1 MENIAPT
8 TKTSVDESKVHGLP
22 ELNIRDPQHKV
33 AEPTASAHEVSTHAK
48 KETNPIILVFKA
60 MIVAKGILR
69 EGLKETKNSNRRHER
84 QWEAIALEQ
93 QNEHKKTA
101 ASQKK
106 WSYAYAL
113 IPVVQVSG
121 VFSSQWLKAKNDTFC
136 DHPTAYGVQ
145 IPWAKA
151 TTDST
156 RQFFTHR
163 FPTFLHGKTEYAT
176 AALDRFLKDPK
187 NHTKVGSFAETIGSL
202 ASKGVESQMGQ
213 LNFDNQANQAPLTM
227 KVSSYSS
234 LYQNRGSEESSDK
247 QQLSEVDRSMRDLM
261 QQESQVFQGSSGRG

>member
-1 MENIAPT
+1 MENIAPISE
-8 TKTSVDESKVHGLP
+8 TSVDESKVHGLP
-22 ELNIRDPQHKV
+22 ELNMRDPQHKA
-33 AEPTASAHEVSTHAK
+33 AEPAASAHEVSTHTK

-106 WSYAYAL
+106 WGYAYVAL
-113 IPVVQVSG
+113 PVIQLSG
-121 VFSSQWLKAKNDTFC
+121 TMGSQWLKAKD
-136 DHPTAYGVQ
+136 AA
-145 IPWAKA
+145 W
-151 TTDST
+151 
-156 RQFFTHR
+156 
-163 FPTFLHGKTEYAT
+163 AT
-176 AALDRFLKDPK
+176 ATSQSLNDFSDRRGTYLQYVSRPITDRMVSFLSDEK
-187 NHTKVGSFAETIGSL
+187 NYEHVDSFTRIASNTANDGIRGQIDNLRVLNDAE
-202 ASKGVESQMGQ
+202 
-213 LNFDNQANQAPLTM
+213 QAPLQM
-227 KVSSYSS
+227 KTQSASS

-247 QQLSEVDRSMRDLM
+247 QQLSEVDRLMRDLM